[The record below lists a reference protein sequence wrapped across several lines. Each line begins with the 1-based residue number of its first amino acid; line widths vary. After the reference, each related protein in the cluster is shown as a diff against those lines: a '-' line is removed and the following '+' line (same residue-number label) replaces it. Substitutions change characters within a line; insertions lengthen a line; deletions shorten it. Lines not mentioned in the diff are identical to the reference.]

1 MSSLHAT
8 AVEGLPEIVSGD
20 DLAAEIVAA
29 HGDLQP
35 GDIVVISS
43 KVVAKAEGR
52 VVTGRSR
59 NEVIDSETVRVVA
72 ERGDLKIVET
82 RHGLVLAAA
91 GVDASNTEPDS
102 LVLLPLEPD
111 HSARSLRAALHE
123 AVDGPVAVIITDTAG
138 RAWRLGQTDIAIGVA
153 GLMPMLDLRGSH
165 DTHGNTLTAT
175 MPAVA
180 DEIAAACELVMGK
193 AAGTPVAV
201 VRGLGH
207 LVQSDD
213 GPGASALVRT
223 SDDDL
228 FPIGSYDL
236 VRSRQTVRA
245 FRDQPVPRAVIE
257 SAVSNAL
264 TAPSPHHT
272 TPWRFVVVSDRTRA
286 AFLDAM
292 ANQWRADLRADGV
305 DAAVIEERVGR
316 GDLLRRAPSLVVPCL
331 VDDGAHVYGDSRRA
345 TAERS
350 MFLLAM
356 GAGIENFLITLATY
370 GLGTA
375 WISSTLFCPD
385 VARSELE
392 LPESWQPMGAV
403 AIGYPALRPRP
414 RPPRD
419 VGACIVDA

>member
-1 MSSLHAT
+1 MGSLHVT
-8 AVEGLPEIVSGD
+8 AIEGLPEIVPGH
-20 DLAAEIVAA
+20 DLASEIVAA
-29 HGDLQP
+29 HRDLQA

-91 GVDASNTEPDS
+91 GVDASNIRPDS

-111 HSARSLRAALHE
+111 DSARSLRAALHE
-123 AVDGPVAVIITDTAG
+123 TVDGPVAVVVTDTAG

-153 GLMPMLDLRGSH
+153 GLMPLLDLRGSH
-165 DTHGNTLTAT
+165 DTYGNALTAT

-207 LVQSDD
+207 LVQSVD

-223 SDDDL
+223 RDDDL
-228 FPIGSYDL
+228 FPIGSFDV
-236 VRSRQTVRA
+236 VRSRRTVRA
-245 FRDQPVPRAVIE
+245 FSDRPVPRAVIE
-257 SAVSNAL
+257 SAVTDAL
-264 TAPSPHHT
+264 TAPAPHHT
-272 TPWRFVVVSDRTRA
+272 TPWRFVVVSDGTRD

-292 ANQWRADLRADGV
+292 ADQWRADLRADGV
-305 DAAVIEERVGR
+305 EADVIEERVGR
-316 GDLLRRAPSLVVPCL
+316 GDHLRRAPVLVVPCL
-331 VDDGAHVYGDSRRA
+331 VDDGAHVYPDSRRA

-356 GAGIENFLITLATY
+356 GAGIENFLISLATQ
-370 GLGTA
+370 GLGSA

-385 VARSELE
+385 VARSKLA
-392 LPESWQPMGAV
+392 LPDDWQPMGAI
-403 AIGYPALRPRP
+403 AIGYQAAAGRPRTTK
-414 RPPRD
+414 D
-419 VGACIVDA
+419 FSEYIVDA